1 MKQILAT
8 RAEITSSFDFVIVC
22 LFVMLGLCL
31 LYIMGYSLVRIIRIR
46 GWKKNFYRLV
56 QSYKD
61 NPDKLAIENK
71 INIVLQRLL
80 DQYEELIGMTI
91 GELFRLKK
99 PNFLQLRLR
108 SKVELYYNQVD
119 EIKKSVDEHKNEG
132 IAVES

>member
-1 MKQILAT
+1 
-8 RAEITSSFDFVIVC
+8 
-22 LFVMLGLCL
+22 MLGLSL
-31 LYIMGYSLVRIIRIR
+31 MYIIGYSLIRIIRIR
-46 GWKKNFYRLV
+46 GWKKKFYRLV
-56 QSYKD
+56 WSYKD

-80 DQYEELIGMTI
+80 DQYEELFGITI

-119 EIKKSVDEHKNEG
+119 EIKKSVDENKNKG
-132 IAVES
+132 IPVEN